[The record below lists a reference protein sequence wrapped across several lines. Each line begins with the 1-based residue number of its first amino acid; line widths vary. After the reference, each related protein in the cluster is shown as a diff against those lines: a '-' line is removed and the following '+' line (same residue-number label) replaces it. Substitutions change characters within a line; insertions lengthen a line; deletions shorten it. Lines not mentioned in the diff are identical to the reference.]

1 MEWLNVADL
10 IVGVVMVVVTITLVL
25 ITRRYVLLTGE
36 LVESNKEF
44 VKSSN
49 KPEILVYLRPDNDNF
64 LCVNLCVENVGTG
77 LAYNVNFTPGDPSF
91 APDDVISLGD
101 IGFIK
106 NKIDYWGPG
115 HKVETFL
122 TSVVGKQSLFEQ
134 EPFKIDVTY
143 EDSEKT
149 PYERSFSLDF
159 KQWENIGKVPSNL
172 SKIVKT
178 LKGIQGHL
186 KNLSEN

>member
-10 IVGVVMVVVTITLVL
+10 VVGVVMVFVTITLVL

-44 VKSSN
+44 VKSNN

-77 LAYNVNFTPGDPSF
+77 LAYKAEVIPDDPSF
-91 APDDVISLGD
+91 APDDEISIGD

-115 HKVETFL
+115 HKIETFL
-122 TSVVGKQSLFEQ
+122 TSTVGRQDLFER

-143 EDSEKT
+143 EDSEGT
-149 PYERSFSLDF
+149 PYKRSFSLDF
-159 KQWENIGKVPSNL
+159 KQWENVGRAPSYL
-172 SKIVKT
+172 SKVAKY
-178 LKGIQGHL
+178 LKGIQDNL
-186 KNLSEN
+186 KNLDKN